1 MFVLPPLAFL
11 VTKRICLGLQR
22 KDREKV
28 LHGRETGTIYR
39 TETGEFFEVHAP
51 LDEYS
56 RWPLVAFEPLRPLDR
71 IRPTTSNGVRRRGAR
86 FDALRRRISRFFF
99 EDRVEP
105 VTPAELEAAH
115 EEHAALPAHEE
126 EELPAVTS
134 STSMPVGD

>member
-1 MFVLPPLAFL
+1 M
-11 VTKRICLGLQR
+11 
-22 KDREKV
+22 
-28 LHGRETGTIYR
+28 
-39 TETGEFFEVHAP
+39 HAP

-56 RWPLVAFEPLRPLDR
+56 GGRWWRTSPCGRWTR
-71 IRPTTSNGVRRRGAR
+71 IPSTTRTACAAGVRRL
-86 FDALRRRISRFFF
+86 DTLRRRISRFFF